1 MQQKLRQIVES
12 FLVSNTGGL
21 ATTKVTKKS
30 GEPVFNAGYKGHFMY
45 LLEKGKVD
53 IRHEGRTL
61 EAVEAGGIV
70 GEMSLVD
77 DDASRSA
84 DAIVRQDAT
93 LIPINQQ
100 KFRELVQKNA
110 DFALAVITV
119 LARRLRE
126 MNERITAS
134 QGG

>member
-1 MQQKLRQIVES
+1 MD
-12 FLVSNTGGL
+12 
-21 ATTKVTKKS
+21 
-30 GEPVFNAGYKGHFMY
+30 
-45 LLEKGKVD
+45 LLETGKVD

-77 DDASRSA
+77 DDARRSA

-100 KFRELVQKNA
+100 KFRELVQRNP
-110 DFALAVITV
+110 DFALAVMTV

>member
-1 MQQKLRQIVES
+1 
-12 FLVSNTGGL
+12 
-21 ATTKVTKKS
+21 
-30 GEPVFNAGYKGHFMY
+30 MY
-45 LLEKGKVD
+45 LLETGKVD

-77 DDASRSA
+77 DDARRSA

-100 KFRELVQKNA
+100 KFRELVQRNP
-110 DFALAVITV
+110 DFALAVMTV
-119 LARRLRE
+119 LTGSYGR
-126 MNERITAS
+126 
-134 QGG
+134 